1 MAKVNEKKLK
11 MPHAKF
17 AIGSFKVKSKKTPEQ
32 EEEEERKEEERL
44 RMLRKQQ
51 PPVKDTL
58 RMMTGAVKDD
68 GDSDEVEQID
78 AAVEEAWA
86 KVENVEPDHETLR
99 RRRSSANE
107 TKFMMIGDVLKV
119 ERVGGT
125 FNDKE
130 LALLQ
135 MVEKERVELLPS
147 GPGAQVRPG

>member
-1 MAKVNEKKLK
+1 

-44 RMLRKQQ
+44 RMLRKQRPQ
-51 PPVKDTL
+51 VKDTL
-58 RMMTGAVKDD
+58 RMMTGAVKAD
-68 GDSDEVEQID
+68 GEEVEQID

-86 KVENVEPDHETLR
+86 KVESVEPDPDTLR
-99 RRRSSANE
+99 RRRSSTNE

-130 LALLQ
+130 LALLK

-147 GPGAQVRPG
+147 GPGAQVRPQR